1 MQSAPRRKERIIKVD
16 IILPDSLC
24 LNSWPEFTASIRK
37 AFASSQDKVTLV
49 QEILKFL
56 GTVALIATTGLLL
69 LLAG

>member
-1 MQSAPRRKERIIKVD
+1 MD
-16 IILPDSLC
+16 IILPDCPC
-24 LNSWPEFTASIRK
+24 LNSWPELTAAIRK
-37 AFASSQDKVTLV
+37 AFSSSQDQVTLV